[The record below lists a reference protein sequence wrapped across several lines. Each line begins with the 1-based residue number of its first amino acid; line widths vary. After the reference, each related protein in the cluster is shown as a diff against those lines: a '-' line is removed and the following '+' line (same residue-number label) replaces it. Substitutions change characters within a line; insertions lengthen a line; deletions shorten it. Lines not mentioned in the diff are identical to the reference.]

1 MQIKARFFDELC
13 GDAIYIRKAVF
24 MQEQG
29 FHNEFDETDKISTHV
44 VLYNTDGKP
53 VATGRLFPDSDKPN
67 SYIIGRVAVLKEFRR
82 NSLGSEVIKALES
95 KAAEKNADSISLS
108 AQCRVQKFYESLGY
122 HATDDLHDDEGC
134 PHVTMVKKL

>member
-1 MQIKARFFDELC
+1 MFHLFVTGNDYFV
-13 GDAIYIRKAVF
+13 IYQLEWRLYISEKILFHFSFHIAGLHDIR
-24 MQEQG
+24 
-29 FHNEFDETDKISTHV
+29 
-44 VLYNTDGKP
+44 
-53 VATGRLFPDSDKPN
+53 RLFPDSDKPN

>member
-1 MQIKARFFDELC
+1 MQIKARFYDELC
-13 GDAIYIRKAVF
+13 GDAMYIRKAVF

-95 KAAEKNADSISLS
+95 KAAKKMPTAFHFQLNAE
-108 AQCRVQKFYESLGY
+108 CRSFTRV
-122 HATDDLHDDEGC
+122 
-134 PHVTMVKKL
+134 